1 MKELNEEQINFL
13 FSFMERKYV
22 KYYDL
27 QVELVDHF
35 ACIIEE
41 KWAKEPNL
49 LFDEA
54 VYGIYSEYGVFG
66 FCDLVEK
73 HEKQKR
79 KSFWKQ
85 SFQYFKAYF
94 RLPKVILAVCI
105 FLVYY
110 SVSQILRNTDISSLL
125 FLFIIQVIIATLVVI
140 KNYRLPKRKDNKKF
154 LGLRD
159 MRVVS
164 NTFGFNVLYGFYIV
178 NMFQFLDSSSK
189 CNVTLGV

>member
-164 NTFGFNVLYGFYIV
+164 NTFGFNFCH
-178 NMFQFLDSSSK
+178 F
-189 CNVTLGV
+189 